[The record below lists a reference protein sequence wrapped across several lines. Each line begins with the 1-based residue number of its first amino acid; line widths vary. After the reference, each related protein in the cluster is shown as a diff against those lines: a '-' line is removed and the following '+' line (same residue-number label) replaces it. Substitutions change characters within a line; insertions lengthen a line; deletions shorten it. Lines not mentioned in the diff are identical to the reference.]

1 MPNSNN
7 KVLSNNA
14 IGASSHSWGIFN
26 AVQIHLMITGDSSY
40 KIFGTKPL
48 FLVYEARL
56 ADDPATYW
64 NNVQYF
70 RAFFRTLQLNG
81 YAILFTAYSILGRD
95 DYTTSSKSL

>member
-1 MPNSNN
+1 
-7 KVLSNNA
+7 
-14 IGASSHSWGIFN
+14 
-26 AVQIHLMITGDSSY
+26 MIMGDSSY
-40 KIFGTKPL
+40 TIFGTKPI

-81 YAILFTAYSILGRD
+81 YAILFTAYSILEQENNTIFR
-95 DYTTSSKSL
+95 KSLWSMAHKTSCHL